1 MFAREACGHDG
12 GGMKERTGDELL
24 ALPVRLHGIQLGRPV
39 ELLLD
44 RDTMRVIGLDV
55 RCGDD
60 VHRFLPLPTALLSG
74 SELSIRS
81 PLVLL
86 EGEQL
91 DFYRSRTLAL
101 GTLRGRSV
109 ETKGRGSVG
118 TLVDVVLAPD
128 GALVALIVEQ
138 NGSKRRVPYDGT
150 LVLPSKRR
158 SAA

>member
-1 MFAREACGHDG
+1 VFAREPYGHDG

>member
-1 MFAREACGHDG
+1 MFAPESLGHDG

-44 RDTMRVIGLDV
+44 RNTMRVIGLDV
-55 RCGDD
+55 LCGDE
-60 VHRFLPLPTALLSG
+60 VHRFLPLPTALLTE

-91 DFYRSRTLAL
+91 DFYRSRTVAL
-101 GTLRGRSV
+101 GALRGGAV
-109 ETKGRGSVG
+109 ERKRRGSVG
-118 TLVDVVLAPD
+118 MLVDVVLAPD
-128 GALVALIVEQ
+128 GELVALIVEQ
-138 NGSKRRVPYDGT
+138 DGTRRRVPYDGT
-150 LVLPSKRR
+150 LVLAPKRR

>member
-1 MFAREACGHDG
+1 MFAREPCGHDG